1 MLTIMF
7 CFNKNRKSTEAR
19 TEMRREWTDEQFVG
33 GAFSSGYSF
42 TGRDRPST
50 PWDTKPV
57 GELGSSRH
65 FLNNP
70 NSCQSLFKSSHLARP
85 GKGEMMSE
93 RKYVGIDVDKINLE
107 VAFDPEQPKKSF
119 PNDKGGF
126 KALIKLFQESAVDQ
140 VVMEATGG
148 LQNPLAV
155 ALARRN
161 IAVAVVNP
169 RQVRNFAKAMG
180 YLAKTDAIDA
190 LVILKFAEAVKPEP
204 RPVKSKQAQQLTD
217 LIARQEQLVQM
228 LTAEKNRLHTANKS
242 VRKDIEVHIK
252 WLKRRMKDIDNE
264 LRRRIEDSPIWRVK
278 DDLLQSVPGV
288 GPKTSA
294 KLIASLPELGNL
306 NRRQI
311 AALVGVAPFNR
322 DSGSFRGR
330 RTIWGGRAQVRCAL
344 YMAVLSATKHNPVI
358 RAFYQRLLEAGKAKK
373 LALAACMR
381 KLIVILNTMM
391 KNQTHWQTTR
401 T

>member
-1 MLTIMF
+1 
-7 CFNKNRKSTEAR
+7 
-19 TEMRREWTDEQFVG
+19 MRREWTGDQFVG

-126 KALIKLFQESAVDQ
+126 KTLIKLFQESAVDH

-148 LQNPLAV
+148 FENPFAV
-155 ALARRN
+155 ALTRSS
-161 IAVAVVNP
+161 IAVSVVNP
-169 RQVRNFAKAMG
+169 RHVRSFAKAMG

-190 LVILKFAEAVKPEP
+190 RVILEFAEAIKPKS
-204 RPVKSKQAQQLTD
+204 RPIKDKQSQQLTD
-217 LIARQEQLVQM
+217 LVTRQEQLVRM
-228 LTAEKNRLHTANKS
+228 LAAEKNRLHTANKS
-242 VRKDIEVHIK
+242 VRKNIEDHIK
-252 WLKRRMKDIDNE
+252 WLKRQIKDIDIE
-264 LRRRIEDSPIWRVK
+264 LRKCIEGSSIWRVK

-344 YMAVLSATKHNPVI
+344 YMAVLSATKHNSVI
-358 RAFYQRLLEAGKAKK
+358 RAFYQRLVEAGKAKK
-373 LALAACMR
+373 LALTACMR
-381 KLIVILNTMM
+381 KLIIILNTMM
-391 KNQTHWQTTR
+391 KNQTHWQVNR
-401 T
+401 TLKT